1 MDEEMEIAADYKG
14 RWKGAA
20 ELKGNIKKK
29 KGTWICSKNI
39 RWSGWR
45 INRRRK
51 FWFWLFWRC
60 RRFLNFN
67 LKMQHYRKI
76 KTL

>member
-51 FWFWLFWRC
+51 FWFW
-60 RRFLNFN
+60 
-67 LKMQHYRKI
+67 
-76 KTL
+76 